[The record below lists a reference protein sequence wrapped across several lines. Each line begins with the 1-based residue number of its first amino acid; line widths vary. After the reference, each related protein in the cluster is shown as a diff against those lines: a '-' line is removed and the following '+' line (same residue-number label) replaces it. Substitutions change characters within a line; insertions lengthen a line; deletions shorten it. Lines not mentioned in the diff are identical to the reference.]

1 MIMPNNPIW
10 HSELKNDLK
19 YPKMHYLTRR
29 GKSGIYAVPLPLLET
44 FDLTWGFFSVRNEGY
59 RWGTMCHGKVLMPCL
74 ESKVYINR

>member
-1 MIMPNNPIW
+1 MYRLALDGRAKCPQNALFDK
-10 HSELKNDLK
+10 E
-19 YPKMHYLTRR
+19 
-29 GKSGIYAVPLPLLET
+29 GKSGIYAVPLPLLKT

>member
-1 MIMPNNPIW
+1 MP
-10 HSELKNDLK
+10 L
-19 YPKMHYLTRR
+19 
-29 GKSGIYAVPLPLLET
+29 PLPLLKT